1 MSVIKIKTAF
11 FNNDAQ
17 TNFNS
22 ETHANPGLE
31 IEELAFTNRNILL
44 EGIRG
49 TGKTHI
55 QKMIRERSFEDFE
68 DKRVLPVYLSLAKLS
83 EYEVLEDKI
92 FRVHLYTNIVQAA
105 MSSILDNFPK
115 IEAAGNPRPLHLK
128 VLKSDA
134 PILEMFQERPIFEV
148 IMELQELFD
157 LLNKELLSAEVKA
170 VSDKSKDFGA
180 EFAAKWLKL
189 KGNTIKKEQVEQIIN
204 SLSHMN
210 ASRYIVSFFSGLH
223 KILDLN
229 YSLLLIDEISGIAE
243 KAQVEVFR
251 LLRLIRSSTETTA
264 GTNFLYFIGSVYPP
278 EKTNYPSK
286 VRGYDFDFIQGE
298 DCSMEYLEM
307 DVLHDEY
314 ESFFKYITE
323 KRLQSLHP
331 ESNGTINWLFEDEKT
346 FLLAA
351 FTANGLPRRYFEILN
366 NAYSI
371 ASKRHSSETDI
382 QKIDFSSVSSAIQN
396 IADSQTLSE
405 NQLTDNDLHYLE
417 KIIIPKLTSRNT
429 GAETRNESREDDKR
443 LPVHLFLSVSRAD
456 RKKLGNLIYR
466 GIIHNLSRTRKSKS
480 STTETTENKGI
491 MLMLDLSVG
500 FYYRVFNVQ
509 KSVDYFQN
517 DLRENSKK
525 GYLYY
530 STITLSEPN

>member
-1 MSVIKIKTAF
+1 MSIVRVKTEF

-22 ETHANPGLE
+22 ETHANPGLD
-31 IEELAFTNRNILL
+31 IEELAFTSRNILL

-55 QKMIRERSFEDFE
+55 LKMIRERSIETFE
-68 DKRVLPVYLSLAKLS
+68 KNRVLPVYLSLAKLS
-83 EYEVLEDKI
+83 EYELLEDKL

-105 MSSILDNFPK
+105 MNSILDNFPT
-115 IEAAGNPRPLHLK
+115 IESAGDLKPLNLK
-128 VLKSDA
+128 VIDSDA

-148 IMELQELFD
+148 LSELQELFNM
-157 LLNKELLSAEVKA
+157 LNRELLSAEVRS
-170 VSDKSKDFGA
+170 VSDNSKDFGA
-180 EFAAKWLKL
+180 EFAAKWLKF

-210 ASRYIVSFFSGLH
+210 ASRYIVNFFNGLH
-223 KILDLN
+223 KILDLS
-229 YSLLLIDEISGIAE
+229 YSLLLIDEISGVAE

-251 LLRLIRSSTETTA
+251 LLRLVRASTETKE

-286 VRGYDFDFIQGE
+286 VRGHEFDFIQGE

-314 ESFFKYITE
+314 ESFFKFITE
-323 KRLQSLHP
+323 RRLLALHP
-331 ESNGTINWLFEDEKT
+331 ESNGSINWLFEDEKT

-371 ASKRHSSETDI
+371 ASKRHSSEQDL
-382 QKIDFSSVSSAIQN
+382 KRIDFSSVSSAIQN

-417 KIIIPKLTSRNT
+417 KIIIPRLTARNT

-480 STTETTENKGI
+480 STNELTEHKGI

-500 FYYRVFNVQ
+500 FYYRVFNIQ
-509 KSVDYFQN
+509 KSVEYFQN

-530 STITLSEPN
+530 STITLIDPE